1 MTTDTDKKVFKARV
15 IASIDRVDI
24 ALLQLES
31 KVPFC
36 AAIAPESSVIF
47 PGDDIVILGYP
58 FGSKL
63 HDDVMQLNLSFTKG
77 YISSVQ
83 SKNDLDYVLL
93 DISAKAGNSG
103 SPVINVST
111 GEVIGILCGSIL
123 NQSDTLTEEM
133 NYMRPIK
140 YFWENLTEN

>member
-15 IASIDRVDI
+15 ISSIDRVDM

-63 HDDVMQLNLSFTKG
+63 HDDVMQLNLSFT
-77 YISSVQ
+77 
-83 SKNDLDYVLL
+83 
-93 DISAKAGNSG
+93 
-103 SPVINVST
+103 
-111 GEVIGILCGSIL
+111 
-123 NQSDTLTEEM
+123 
-133 NYMRPIK
+133 
-140 YFWENLTEN
+140 